1 MKAKVI
7 AKLVTAGHQDLAEQL
22 MQSMGNRRG
31 PARIEDGEVKLPMY
45 RGFDDRS
52 PKRAVAARNPETD
65 KAEQAWKAFELAV
78 GQYAKGVLPAKDFI
92 RQLDEVRR
100 EVDSIAWNREEG
112 PHPRHRSRFS
122 LVNDARSL
130 ALEQQKKMGEMAK
143 KIKKLTP
150 LWDRI
155 F

>member
-31 PARIEDGEVKLPMY
+31 PARIEDGEVKLPM
-45 RGFDDRS
+45 
-52 PKRAVAARNPETD
+52 
-65 KAEQAWKAFELAV
+65 WKAFELAV